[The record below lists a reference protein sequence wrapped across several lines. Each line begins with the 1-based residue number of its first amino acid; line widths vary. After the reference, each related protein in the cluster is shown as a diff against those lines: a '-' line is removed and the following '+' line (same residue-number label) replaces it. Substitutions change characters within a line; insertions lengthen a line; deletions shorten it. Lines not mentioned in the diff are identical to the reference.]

1 MGTVDTN
8 QARLNIFQILV
19 IEDDQYS
26 REAISEIL
34 EEWGYDVLQAENGRE
49 GIRRFDTTH
58 PSLVM
63 TDLKMPGIG
72 GLEVLKYVQTEAP
85 DIPVIVV
92 SGTDDIEDVKRALRL
107 GAVDFVSKPISDI
120 DALEHTVHKAVA
132 KYLLYF
138 ENQKYQQLLEE
149 EVSARTAELCRQ
161 LAERIQMEQTLK
173 ENKARIHQAHEA
185 LVRSYDATLQ
195 GWSMAMELRDRETE
209 GHSMRVTDMTVQLAK
224 MLGAREEELRM
235 FRYGAMLHDI
245 GKLGI
250 PDSILF
256 KPGKLTDEEWEIMK
270 RHPVYAYEMLAPIE
284 YLKGALDI
292 PHFHHERWDGS
303 GYPLGLKGEE
313 IPLAAR
319 IFAIVDVW
327 DALSSDRPY
336 RNRWEKEQVIE
347 YIKSLSGIQFDP
359 KVVEAFLYLQGEGI

>member
-1 MGTVDTN
+1 MDAVETTRERAN
-8 QARLNIFQILV
+8 LFQILV

-34 EEWGYDVLQAENGRE
+34 EDWGYMVLQAANGKE
-49 GIRRFDTTH
+49 GIRSFDKAH
-58 PSLVM
+58 PSLVL
-63 TDLKMPGIG
+63 TDLKMPDMG
-72 GLEVLKYVQTEAP
+72 GLEVLKYVQKEAP

-138 ENQKYQQLLEE
+138 ENQRYQQLLEE
-149 EVSARTAELCRQ
+149 EVSARTSELCRQ
-161 LAERIQMEQTLK
+161 LAERIQIEQVLK
-173 ENKARIHQAHEA
+173 ENKARIHQAHEE

-195 GWSMAMELRDRETE
+195 GWSKAMELRDRETE
-209 GHSMRVTDMTVQLAK
+209 GHSVRVTDMTVQLAK
-224 MLGAREEELRM
+224 ALGASEEELRM

-245 GKLGI
+245 GKIGI
-250 PDSILF
+250 PDAILL
-256 KPGKLTDEEWEIMK
+256 KPGQLTEDEWEIMRK
-270 RHPVYAYEMLAPIE
+270 HPVYAYEMLSPVE
-284 YLKGALDI
+284 YLSGALDI
-292 PHFHHERWDGS
+292 PYYHHERWDGT

-313 IPLAAR
+313 IPLSAR
-319 IFAIVDVW
+319 IFAVVDVW

-336 RNRWEKEQVIE
+336 RKRWEKEKVME
-347 YIKSLSGIQFDP
+347 YIKSLSGIHFDP
-359 KVVEAFLYLQGEGI
+359 RVVEVFLQIQDRDR